1 MKEILNTSAM
11 PLRIPLP
18 GGKTLHLGPKKVA
31 QIADNATEHPA
42 IQKLIKDGSVK
53 VLGEGERH
61 ESLGEPGNSTAH
73 AQEYA
78 KPTFKRGHGVR

>member
-1 MKEILNTSAM
+1 MKEIQNTSNT

-42 IQKLIKDGSVK
+42 IQKLVDDGSVK
-53 VLGEGERH
+53 ILGAGERH
-61 ESLGEPGNSTAH
+61 ESLGEPGNATAH
-73 AQEYA
+73 GQEIA
-78 KPTFKRGHGVR
+78 KPTFKRGHGER